1 MKTMAFDGIV
11 REMSEVSTRRGVF
24 RLLGGAAAMSAGL
37 VLGGESLAKGKNH
50 GKAKVQGHGQARG
63 KGKGAVQTQG
73 KKGAKITICY
83 QTQTRTV
90 KKKGYQSAYPG
101 ATVGPCPVVPSGCTG
116 TGQST
121 CPTGQTCVTGQ
132 CQATTPQPVA
142 CTRWLISGGPNQYD
156 PILVDDDLSIFNI
169 SRGGVGLLALDQ
181 DRKALP
187 LPPSAPFEAN
197 VGETLKIVAYDGGG
211 CRSLGQLWLHCL
223 ATGQKRVLFTGYSG
237 NGSCTNAPGTF
248 INEQVTVSL

>member
-1 MKTMAFDGIV
+1 MKTMACDGIV
-11 REMSEVSTRRGVF
+11 HEMSEVSTRRGVF

-101 ATVGPCPVVPSGCTG
+101 ATVGPCPVVPPPPDKTG
-116 TGQST
+116 PEPQ
-121 CPTGQTCVTGQ
+121 
-132 CQATTPQPVA
+132 PQPVA

-156 PILVDDDLSIFNI
+156 PILVDDDLSIFNL
-169 SRGGVGLLALDQ
+169 SRGSVGLLAPDQ

-197 VGETLKIVAYDGGG
+197 VGETLNIVAYDNGA

-223 ATGQKRVLFTGYSG
+223 ASGQKRVLFTGYSG
-237 NGSCTNAPGTF
+237 NGSCTNGAGTF
-248 INEQVTVSL
+248 ITEQVTVSL

>member
-11 REMSEVSTRRGVF
+11 WEMSEVSTRRGVF

-90 KKKGYQSAYPG
+90 KKKGYQKKYPG
-101 ATVGPCPVVPSGCTG
+101 ATGWFLPRGAAA
-116 TGQST
+116 TGQDRA
-121 CPTGQTCVTGQ
+121 G
-132 CQATTPQPVA
+132 ATTPAGRLHPVA
-142 CTRWLISGGPNQYD
+142 HLGWAGADR
-156 PILVDDDLSIFNI
+156 
-169 SRGGVGLLALDQ
+169 Q
-181 DRKALP
+181 DR
-187 LPPSAPFEAN
+187 
-197 VGETLKIVAYDGGG
+197 G
-211 CRSLGQLWLHCL
+211 R
-223 ATGQKRVLFTGYSG
+223 
-237 NGSCTNAPGTF
+237 
-248 INEQVTVSL
+248 

>member
-50 GKAKVQGHGQARG
+50 GKATVQGRQARG

-90 KKKGYQSAYPG
+90 KKKGYQRSLSRGHARRLPG
-101 ATVGPCPVVPSGCTG
+101 SGSTATAATNTTTSRLHHVDSLGGPEPTARSRSMMICGSTTNHNRPRTLSSCSGTTTGSPARSSGDLHCTG
-116 TGQST
+116 G
-121 CPTGQTCVTGQ
+121 
-132 CQATTPQPVA
+132 
-142 CTRWLISGGPNQYD
+142 
-156 PILVDDDLSIFNI
+156 
-169 SRGGVGLLALDQ
+169 
-181 DRKALP
+181 
-187 LPPSAPFEAN
+187 
-197 VGETLKIVAYDGGG
+197 
-211 CRSLGQLWLHCL
+211 
-223 ATGQKRVLFTGYSG
+223 
-237 NGSCTNAPGTF
+237 
-248 INEQVTVSL
+248 